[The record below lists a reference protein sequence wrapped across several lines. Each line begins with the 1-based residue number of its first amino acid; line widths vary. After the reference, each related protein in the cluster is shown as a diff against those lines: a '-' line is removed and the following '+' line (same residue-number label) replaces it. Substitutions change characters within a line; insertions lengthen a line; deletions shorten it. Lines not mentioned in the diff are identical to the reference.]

1 MTSQHSLEV
10 VFLQRFAVHVSMRRG
25 ELCQTCECRAITYGD
40 LVDLPRRDIAIMG
53 PESGP
58 LSPATDLK
66 VGSSRGGTG
75 RSLRL
80 VAACV
85 VSPEPNRSLTAWLPP
100 FSRHPLIDC
109 GPQPPPNR
117 MEELL
122 PERSTSG
129 MPEAQAPTIWL

>member
-1 MTSQHSLEV
+1 
-10 VFLQRFAVHVSMRRG
+10 MRERERNDVG
-25 ELCQTCECRAITYGD
+25 KVPLA
-40 LVDLPRRDIAIMG
+40 LWG
-53 PESGP
+53 PESEP
-58 LSPATDLK
+58 LSPATDRK

-109 GPQPPPNR
+109 GPQPPPNT
-117 MEELL
+117 MEELP

-129 MPEAQAPTIWL
+129 MSEAQAPTIWL